1 MCEPGSGFTAWGCV
15 GPVSLL
21 GDVWARF
28 HCLGMCEPGFTA
40 GGMCEPGFTAG
51 GMCEPGFTAGGMCE
65 PGFTAWGCVSLVSLL
80 GDV

>member
-40 GGMCEPGFTAG
+40 GGMCEPGFTDWG
-51 GMCEPGFTAGGMCE
+51 CVSLVSLLG
-65 PGFTAWGCVSLVSLL
+65 GCVSLVSLL